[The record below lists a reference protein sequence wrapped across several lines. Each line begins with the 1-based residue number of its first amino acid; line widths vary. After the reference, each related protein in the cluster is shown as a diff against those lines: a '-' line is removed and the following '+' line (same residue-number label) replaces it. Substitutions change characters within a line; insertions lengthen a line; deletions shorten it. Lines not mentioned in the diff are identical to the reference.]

1 MFDGIFGFE
10 KNSIYINV
18 NVYVFNKENIL
29 YKNCLKSF
37 K

>member
-10 KNSIYINV
+10 KNSIYI